1 MAVKA
6 LQLGQVWRHDE
17 SGQNFLVTKLYNEV
31 FSQFAML
38 RPADA
43 TAAST
48 DTKRVKVSK
57 GANGVSLPGYT
68 FTQDSNSE
76 F

>member
-6 LQLGQVWRHDE
+6 LQLGQVWRNDAT
-17 SGQNFLVTKLYNEV
+17 GQNFLVTKLYNEV
-31 FSQFAML
+31 FTQYAIL

-48 DTKRVKVSK
+48 DTTRVKVQKSSE
-57 GANGVSLPGYT
+57 GATIPGYT
-68 FTQDSNSE
+68 FTQDSSE
-76 F
+76 QF